1 MAEEHRNELTFAPDG
16 AWIPPAPPAPV
27 TGTANVIPG
36 IETPN
41 QAQAVSPVKSAS
53 ARRGA
58 KRFHADN
65 PFVLSLLL
73 VLIATMAASSFY
85 VSFFGI
91 YEAAEWAVGPNPP
104 LQFAVPLMLDVAII
118 AFTLSLFIER
128 ERGEKV
134 WGTWVAIGA
143 FTLVSTVANVA
154 HTFVVTTA
162 TDQLQLIIGAVIS
175 GGAPLLLAVASD
187 KIAIKVFK
195 TAKSDPED

>member
-1 MAEEHRNELTFAPDG
+1 MTDEYRNELTFAPDG

-36 IETPN
+36 IETPI
-41 QAQAVSPVKSAS
+41 QAVSSAKPVSTRK
-53 ARRGA
+53 RA

-85 VSFFGI
+85 VSFFGV
-91 YEAAEWAVGPNPP
+91 YEAAEWAVGTNPP

-128 ERGEKV
+128 ERGEAV

-162 TDQLQLIIGAVIS
+162 EDQLQLLVGAVIS
-175 GGAPLLLAVASD
+175 GGAPVLLAVASD

-195 TAKSDPED
+195 TAKNDLED

>member
-1 MAEEHRNELTFAPDG
+1 MTDEYRNELTFAPDG

-36 IETPN
+36 IETPI
-41 QAQAVSPVKSAS
+41 QAVFPSRTSTNRK
-53 ARRGA
+53 RA

-65 PFVLSLLL
+65 QFVLSLLL

-91 YEAAEWAVGPNPP
+91 YEAAEWAVGPNPT

-128 ERGEKV
+128 ERGERV

-143 FTLVSTVANVA
+143 FTLVSTFANVA

-175 GGAPLLLAVASD
+175 GGAPVLLAIASD

-195 TAKSDPED
+195 TAKTDSED

>member
-1 MAEEHRNELTFAPDG
+1 M
-16 AWIPPAPPAPV
+16 
-27 TGTANVIPG
+27 IPG

-41 QAQAVSPVKSAS
+41 QVQAVSPVKPAS
-53 ARRGA
+53 NRKRA

-91 YEAAEWAVGPNPP
+91 YEAAEWAVGPNPT

-195 TAKSDPED
+195 TAKDDSED